1 MREIRPIR
9 ETEAEAFLQHLCDV
23 FKLDF
28 NRAYDPFFQ
37 EPFFDLRR
45 KWAIF
50 DGPQIVCGLQTVPLE
65 FGWGRA
71 VGIAGVATRESNRG
85 EGLASRLL
93 ERVLRESERAGEG
106 SALLFAQ
113 RTDLYARAGFEPLD
127 RVIRAPLPAVTG
139 EYVDAL
145 ADTGRVRDL
154 YNAWAEGSPDR
165 LRRDDARWKYWNWH
179 FRIAQPV
186 GDGYAVIEPSLLREG
201 LFHRSLGSL
210 PLPNGTEFVGLT
222 SVADALGLT
231 FSTATVELVLMG
243 YRVPGVPQMFMTDQF

>member
-9 ETEAEAFLQHLCDV
+9 ETEAEAFLQLLCDV

-37 EPFFDLRR
+37 EPLFDLRR

-50 DGPQIVCGLQTVPLE
+50 DGPEIVSALQTVPLE

-71 VGIAGVATRESNRG
+71 VGIAGMATRESRRG

-113 RTDLYARAGFEPLD
+113 RTELYERCGFEPLD
-127 RVIRAPLPAVTG
+127 RVVRAPLPSVTG

-145 ADTGRVRDL
+145 ADAARIREI
-154 YNAWAEGSPDR
+154 YNAWAEASPDR
-165 LRRDDARWKYWNWH
+165 LRRDATRWTYWNWH
-179 FRIAQPV
+179 FRIAQPI
-186 GDGYAVIEPSLLREG
+186 GTGYAVIEPSLLREG

-210 PLPNGTEFVGLT
+210 PLPHGTEFFGLT
-222 SVADALGLT
+222 AIADQLGLT
-231 FSTATVELVLMG
+231 FASATVELVLMG